1 MGEGEGICMAYSD
14 VQVGRVQ
21 LHLFGRAIS
30 VAVAVLGLQRVDAL
44 VAAALARFLFIL
56 ATQVSEPG
64 EHLRDAARRRVRRW

>member
-44 VAAALARFLFIL
+44 VAAALARFLFVL
-56 ATQVSEPG
+56 AT
-64 EHLRDAARRRVRRW
+64 